1 MPTVVE
7 NPFFNYSLR
16 LNDVDFIFNVLFSNP
31 PAPLL
36 QATSSVFWL
45 RYVLMVLMLYR
56 TNSYGSCGPTKNL
69 LVMKL
74 GFLKW
79 HNLSL
84 LYIWRAIQE
93 AIVKKSISFQ
103 VGLRFYNGP
112 TECSETCSKHCPA
125 SLYRLAQGEQ
135 IKSSIIKKAAWV
147 FAPTGIALTHRRSSH
162 RCGYGG
168 NRLQYPEL
176 LCSYFRDTFR
186 VHAGIARR

>member
-1 MPTVVE
+1 MNFRTSTIYQCSITHKP
-7 NPFFNYSLR
+7 
-16 LNDVDFIFNVLFSNP
+16 FSN
-31 PAPLL
+31 
-36 QATSSVFWL
+36 S
-45 RYVLMVLMLYR
+45 R
-56 TNSYGSCGPTKNL
+56 YGSCGPTKNL

-74 GFLKW
+74 CLKW

-135 IKSSIIKKAAWV
+135 IKSSIIKKVAWV

-186 VHAGIARR
+186 VHAGIAHR